1 MAKFDA
7 ELKGFEKLE
16 GFEFEDGGF
25 ETAQNLAKVA
35 RKVLHKRYLG
45 KLFAV
50 AADGSELDFD
60 RYGESIKLRHHWGC
74 IKVYV
79 NDKKVYEREVD

>member
-1 MAKFDA
+1 MTKFDA

-50 AADGSELDFD
+50 AADGSELEGIRTRSRLVFGFECEG
-60 RYGESIKLRHHWGC
+60 R
-74 IKVYV
+74 
-79 NDKKVYEREVD
+79 